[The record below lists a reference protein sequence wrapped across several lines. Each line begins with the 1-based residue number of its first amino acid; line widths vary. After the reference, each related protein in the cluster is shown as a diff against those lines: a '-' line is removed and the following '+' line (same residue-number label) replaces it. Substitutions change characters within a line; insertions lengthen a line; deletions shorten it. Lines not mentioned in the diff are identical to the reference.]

1 MTTTPRRYTFDNPLP
16 VPTTPAAPPMVYQP
30 QPLPA
35 AYEQQPQQI
44 VHIHQAPPDRTVARV
59 ALGAGTGAGMVAAGV
74 YFGPL
79 LVAALASMA
88 ASLGMLALVAV
99 AGGWAVVH
107 VVRSL
112 DGHADAKAARRALPR
127 KGGR

>member
-1 MTTTPRRYTFDNPLP
+1 MTKRYQFDNPLP
-16 VPTTPAAPPMVYQP
+16 VPATTPVTPPVIYQP
-30 QPLPA
+30 QPLPTT
-35 AYEQQPQQI
+35 YNTEPRQVVVQ
-44 VHIHQAPPDRTVARV
+44 HIHQAPPDRTVARV
-59 ALGAGTGAGMVAAGV
+59 ALGAGVGGGAIAAGV

-112 DGHADAKAARRALPR
+112 DGRADAKAARRALPR

>member
-1 MTTTPRRYTFDNPLP
+1 MTRTYAFDNPLP
-16 VPTTPAAPPMVYQP
+16 AVRDTTTTPVVHQP

-35 AYEQQPQQI
+35 AYGQPQQQ
-44 VHIHQAPPDRTVARV
+44 VVVQHIHQAPPDRTVARV
-59 ALGAGTGAGMVAAGV
+59 ALGAGVGAGAIAAGV

-88 ASLGMLALVAV
+88 ASLGMLALVAI

-107 VVRSL
+107 VTRSL
-112 DGHADAKAARRALPR
+112 TDHADARTARRALTR